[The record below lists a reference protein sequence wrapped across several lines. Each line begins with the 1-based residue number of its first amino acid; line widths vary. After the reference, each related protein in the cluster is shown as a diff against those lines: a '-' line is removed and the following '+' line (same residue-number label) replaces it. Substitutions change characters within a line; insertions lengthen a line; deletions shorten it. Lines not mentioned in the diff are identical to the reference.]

1 MKSTAFKTPP
11 SDELKELLTKC
22 DQEPIHLT
30 HWIQPHG
37 LLLAVSEQDWRIQQ
51 LSRNTLA
58 YLGIPPEELIN
69 QPISKIL
76 PTEKLRE
83 ALRNKSL
90 AGSLTRLFRW
100 DYEAK
105 EQCFTFDVIA
115 HRTNGLLILE
125 LEECL
130 DERDDVPELDVFYK
144 TLFHNLEQAPLVQ
157 VAYQQAVAAVRLLT
171 GFDRV
176 MLYRFDEEGNGAVV
190 AESAGG
196 GVETYLGLHYPASD
210 IPRQARE
217 LYLRNRTRIVA
228 EVNAEVVPLW
238 PALNPK
244 TGESLDLSFSTL
256 RSLSPVHIEY
266 LKNMKVQASMSISL
280 AKEGQLWG
288 LIACHHL
295 TPRRVS
301 YRKRMSCE
309 FLGQILSLQLALKE
323 DAELLACR
331 DEAKMRVQEVME
343 AVRNGTDFL
352 ASLLQPDLNL
362 PALVNA
368 SGVAVA
374 YQGDCHLI
382 GKTPNPQQVSSLA
395 NWLSNHGELYDEQ
408 DVFSIRSL
416 PALYPEA
423 ENYKEVAAGVTGF
436 SLSKAPGS
444 YILWFRPEE
453 IETIHWAGNPHKPV
467 ELQNGETRLQPRK
480 SFELWK
486 EIVRGK
492 CIPWASYEIETL
504 ALLHSFLLTHLLT
517 LTGAELAE
525 ANRRLSQSN
534 RDLDAFASVISHDLR
549 GMVRRIKYYAGFLEE
564 DLSPL
569 PNQSQEYLTRIRVI
583 TDRMDAMVSNMLEV
597 SRVTT
602 QQHSFTSVNLNEV
615 LTQVLADLHDTV
627 RQTGATVERT
637 ELPTLEADEAQVY
650 QLFQNII
657 GNALKYHR
665 ENVPPQVRISATS
678 INADT
683 WRIAV
688 RDNGLGFPPEK
699 SPELFE
705 MFRRLKEHQGIS
717 GSGIGLAICKR
728 IVERHHGS
736 IFVDSVPGQG
746 STFYIDLPTR
756 QTRMD

>member
-1 MKSTAFKTPP
+1 MKTKTRKSPP
-11 SDELKELLTKC
+11 SDELQELLTKC

-37 LLLAVSEQDWRIQQ
+37 LLLAVSEQDWQIRQ
-51 LSRNTLA
+51 LSRNTLY
-58 YLGIPPEELIN
+58 YLGIPPEELVN
-69 QPISKIL
+69 QSISKIM
-76 PTEKLRE
+76 PAEKLQE

-90 AGSLTRLFRW
+90 VGNLTRLFRW

-105 EQCFTFDVIA
+105 GRRFTFDIIA

-125 LEECL
+125 LEESL
-130 DERDDVPELDVFYK
+130 EEREDLPELDAFYK
-144 TLFHNLEQAPLVQ
+144 TLFQNLEHAPMVQ
-157 VAYQQAVAAVRLLT
+157 DAYQQAVAAVRLLT

-190 AESAGG
+190 AESAQE

-210 IPRQARE
+210 IPKQARE
-217 LYLRNRTRIVA
+217 LYLRNWTRIVPA
-228 EVNAEVVPLW
+228 VNAEAVPLW
-238 PALNPK
+238 PALNQK

-280 AKEGQLWG
+280 IKEGKLWG

-295 TPRRVS
+295 SPRRVS

-309 FLGQILSLQLALKE
+309 FLGQIFSLQLALKE
-323 DAELLACR
+323 DAEILAYR
-331 DEAKMRVQEVME
+331 DRARLRLQDVMD
-343 AVRNGTDFL
+343 AIRNGTEL
-352 ASLLQPDLNL
+352 PAALLQPDLDL

-368 SGVAVA
+368 SGVAIVYEGA
-374 YQGDCHLI
+374 WHLI
-382 GKTPNPQQVSSLA
+382 GKTPGPQQVLSLVSR
-395 NWLSNHGELYDEQ
+395 LSGHGGQDEAQ
-408 DVFSIRSL
+408 EVFAIRALSD
-416 PALYPEA
+416 LYPEA
-423 ENYKEVAAGVTGF
+423 ESYKEVAAGVLGF
-436 SLSKAPGS
+436 PLSQAQRS

-453 IETIHWAGNPHKPV
+453 IETIHWAGNPNQPV
-467 ELQNGETRLQPRK
+467 ALENGEVRLHPRK

-486 EIVRGK
+486 ETVRGK
-492 CIPWASYEIETL
+492 CIPWTAYEIETL
-504 ALLHSFLLTHLLT
+504 ALLHSFLLTQLLT
-517 LTGAELAE
+517 QTSEELAE

-534 RDLDAFASVISHDLR
+534 RDLDTFAFVISHDLR
-549 GMVRRIKYYAGFLEE
+549 GMIRRVQYYTGFLEE

-583 TDRMDAMVSNMLEV
+583 TDRMDTMVSNVLEV
-597 SRVTT
+597 SRVAT
-602 QQHSFTSVNLNEV
+602 QQKPFEPVDLAV
-615 LTQVLADLHDTV
+615 VVDQVLVDLHDII
-627 RQTGATVERT
+627 QQAGATVERM
-637 ELPTLEADEAQVY
+637 ELPTLEADEAQMY
-650 QLFQNII
+650 QLFQNLI

-665 ENVPPQVRISATS
+665 ENVPPQIRVSATS
-678 INADT
+678 IDADT
-683 WRIAV
+683 CRIAV

-705 MFRRLKEHQGIS
+705 MFRRLKEHQGMS

-736 IFVDSVPGQG
+736 ISVDSVPGQG
-746 STFYIDLPTR
+746 SIFYVDLPRYQNGT
-756 QTRMD
+756 